1 MDKLSRR
8 EALRDFK
15 ERKTV
20 RGVFA
25 VRCTAT
31 GAVWVGGARNLAQQQ
46 NSIWFG
52 LKNGGYIN
60 RAAQAAWTAHGE
72 GAFAFVVL
80 ETFDDEEMTPVG
92 RADLMKARTA
102 HWRTELSAPK
112 LVG

>member
-20 RGVFA
+20 GGVVA

-31 GAVWVGGARNLAQQQ
+31 GEVWVGGARNLAQQQ

-72 GAFAFVVL
+72 GAFAFEVL

-102 HWRTELSAPK
+102 HWRTELGAPK

>member
-20 RGVFA
+20 RG
-25 VRCTAT
+25 
-31 GAVWVGGARNLAQQQ
+31 VGGARNLAQQQ

-72 GAFAFVVL
+72 GAFAFEVL

-102 HWRTELSAPK
+102 HWRTELGAPK